1 MAVSVLDIA
10 GCNVAYGQI
19 RALRDINI
27 AVGVGEIVALVGANG
42 AGKTTLMN
50 AIIGH
55 LPLLSGNIHLE
66 GVDISGLPSHK
77 RVRLGLGYSPEGR
90 RIFPGLSVKE
100 NLDVASRESSL
111 ESARTIDQ
119 VYYLFPD
126 LAQMQSSLGWTLSG
140 GQQQMLAIGRALMM
154 RPKLLL
160 LDEPSLGLSPKL
172 TEEVLTRLPEIVA
185 SGTAALIAEQ
195 NMLKALEISHRA
207 YVLRNGEIVQSGES
221 LMLKRDDNVR
231 RAFLGGS

>member
-1 MAVSVLDIA
+1 MTASVLNIA

-19 RALRDINI
+19 KALHDVEIT
-27 AVGVGEIVALVGANG
+27 VGPGEIIALVGANG

-55 LPLLSGNIHLE
+55 LPAVSGSIRLE
-66 GVDISGLPSHK
+66 GTEISRLSVHK

-111 ESARTIDQ
+111 DSARTIDQ
-119 VYYLFPD
+119 VYHFFPD
-126 LAQMQSSLGWTLSG
+126 LAARQSSLGWTLSG

-172 TEEVLTRLPEIVA
+172 TNEVLTRLPEIVA
-185 SGTAALIAEQ
+185 SGMAALIAEQ
-195 NMLKALEISHRA
+195 NMLKALDISHRA
-207 YVLRNGEIVQSGES
+207 YVLRNGSIVQSGES
-221 LMLKRDDNVR
+221 QVLKKDDNVR